1 MPILSRVPVLVFC
14 LMLPAL
20 AQMPVT
26 IPLVK
31 PSTAPALPRT
41 GEIKLDVVVTEKSD
55 HSQKP
60 VAGLSEEDFVV
71 TDNKKPSKI
80 LSFAAEQGSALS
92 PGAATEIIFVVD
104 QVNTGFQRVA
114 FERDELKHY
123 FAKDGGK
130 LAHPVSLVFF
140 SDLGTQIQGSPTT
153 DGNSLSAA
161 LDANENSLRTLRRSA
176 GFYGAEDRTQLSLDT
191 LTRLAAQ
198 EKTKPGRKMVIWI
211 SPGWPLLSGP
221 EVELTRKQSQGVF
234 DSVVRLSA
242 ALREARI
249 TLYSVD
255 PLGMEDAGSLRT
267 TYYEEFVKGI
277 TGPRKTDIGDLALQT
292 IATQSGGQ
300 VRYGSNSIVDGIERC
315 TADLDAFYT
324 LTIQSPP
331 ADHPNEYH
339 DVRVMMEKPKLIART
354 RTGYYAQP

>member
-1 MPILSRVPVLVFC
+1 MA
-14 LMLPAL
+14 LPAL

-26 IPLVK
+26 IPLVQPK
-31 PSTAPALPRT
+31 ASPAPART

-55 HSQKP
+55 HAQKP
-60 VAGLSEEDFVV
+60 VAGLTQQDFVV
-71 TDNKKPSKI
+71 TDNKKPSKVI
-80 LSFAAEQGSALS
+80 SFEAEPRPAPTPDS
-92 PGAATEIIFVVD
+92 ATEIIFVVD

-114 FERDELKHY
+114 FERDELKRY
-123 FAKDGGK
+123 FGQNGGK

-140 SDLGTQIQGSPTT
+140 SDLGTQIQGSSTT

-161 LDANENSLRTLRRSA
+161 LDQNENSLRTLRRSA

-221 EVELTRKQSQGVF
+221 EVELTRKQSQAVF

-277 TGPRKTDIGDLALQT
+277 TGPGKTDIGDLALQT
-292 IATQSGGQ
+292 IATQTGGQ

-324 LTIQSPP
+324 LTIESPP
-331 ADHPNEYH
+331 AEHSNEYH
-339 DVRVMMEKPKLIART
+339 DVRVQMEKPGLIART